1 MMRLYNRVLLSAIA
15 VQMATAQSDTARPR
29 FEDYPVEQISQA
41 PPVNVDFSHDKRAR
55 LYRTVLRLGARSGPN
70 FAGHFT
76 VVTWGCGSS
85 CQQFA
90 IVDALTGKVHFS
102 QVLPYVSWSASD
114 DPFGLQ
120 FRLNSRLLIVHGYR
134 KEDPPRGTFYF
145 LWDGASLNPLKAVPS
160 EQ

>member
-1 MMRLYNRVLLSAIA
+1 MTRLFFHLLLFAIA
-15 VQMATAQSDTARPR
+15 VRIATAQTDTLLPR
-29 FEDYPVEQISQA
+29 FEDYPAEQISQS
-41 PPVNVDFSHDKRAR
+41 PPVNVDFTHDKRAR

-76 VVTWGCGSS
+76 VVIWGCGTS

-102 QVLPYVSWSASD
+102 QELPYVSWSASD

-134 KEDPPRGTFYF
+134 KEDPPRGTFFF
-145 LWDGASLNPLKAVPS
+145 LWDGTTLKPLKAVAS
-160 EQ
+160 EP